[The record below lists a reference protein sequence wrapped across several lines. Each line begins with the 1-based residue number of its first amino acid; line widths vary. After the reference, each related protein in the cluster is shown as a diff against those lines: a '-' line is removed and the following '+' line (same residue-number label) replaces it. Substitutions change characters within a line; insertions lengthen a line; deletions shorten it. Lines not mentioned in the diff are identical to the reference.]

1 MFYERLSQRR
11 WWPIYGAVAGLLMLG
26 CQSLSN
32 ALPDIS
38 SNSASAG
45 QRLPITA
52 QAIVAGQT
60 IDLEVAQTQDQQ
72 AMGLMFRDSL
82 PDNRGML
89 FPFNPPRN
97 IGFWMKN
104 VPVPLDMVFLY
115 QGKVVGIEASAPP
128 CKSLPCPT
136 YSPQSLVDNVL
147 ELRAGRAAELGLK
160 NGIPVQVQT
169 LPESKTQ

>member
-1 MFYERLSQRR
+1 MFYEKLNQRR

-38 SNSASAG
+38 SNSASG

-52 QAIVAGQT
+52 QALVADQT
-60 IDLEVAQTQDQQ
+60 IDLEVALTQDQQ
-72 AMGLMFRDSL
+72 AMGLMYRDPL

-115 QGKVVGIEASAPP
+115 QGKVVGIQASAPP
-128 CKSLPCPT
+128 CQSLPCPA
-136 YSPQSLVDNVL
+136 YSPKSLVDTVL

-160 NGIPVQVQT
+160 EGTPVKVQE
-169 LPESKTQ
+169 LSEPKK